1 MAESAGSA
9 LTWPDF
15 AILAASLAA
24 LVVIG
29 GAFSREQQATED
41 FFLARRRI
49 PWWAACLSFLATEI
63 SAVTII
69 AVPAT
74 AYSENWEYGQF
85 FVGSSLAKFAVAFLF
100 IPAFYRFNCT
110 TIYEFLLFRFG
121 QASQVTSSIFFF
133 ITRLLGSGVRLM
145 AAALAVAVLIGWPLW
160 ATIALFTVV
169 SIAYI
174 GLGGVKAVVWTNV
187 FQATMFLLGGAL
199 TVGFLVWRT
208 DGGIGAMVGTAAE
221 AGRLSVINWGPAP
234 GAPDF
239 WHRVLTDPNIFWLAI
254 LNGFVGSMAAF
265 GTDFDLMQRLLTV
278 ETRGESQRT
287 LSLTP
292 LGTLVTLLLY
302 LAIGAGLFTYYAQHP
317 GVSLPRPDEIF
328 PYFIR
333 TVMPVVLRG
342 VMLTAIV
349 LASIDSPLGSL
360 SASFVTDIYRPLI
373 APGRTARLGFL
384 LLRQDPLARL
394 QDRGGYLRL
403 PPRRLPPGAPHP
415 AAGESRQRGR
425 HDRHGRGQPR
435 APRARRGRR
444 HRLCLVVAGHPGHGG
459 HHGAGAAALP
469 GARSRPP
476 FTARGGP
483 RAIRSGGGSRT
494 SPGRRP
500 HPPPRRSRVPDRG
513 GLAFGRQVPGL
524 SHDRL
529 GGRALRRTGVHR
541 ERGRRR
547 LRPGRARLRRPARR
561 PQSSVRARQDRVLLC
576 GLRGRVD
583 HLRLRPRRVLRA
595 A

>member
-29 GAFSREQQATED
+29 GAFSHEQQGTED

-187 FQATMFLLGGAL
+187 FQAAMFLLGGAL
-199 TVGFLVWRT
+199 TVGFLAWRI
-208 DGGIGAMVGTAAE
+208 DGGMGAMLGTAAE

-265 GTDFDLMQRLLTV
+265 GTDHDLMQRLLTV

-292 LGTLVTLLLY
+292 LGTLATLLIY

-317 GVSLPRPDEIF
+317 GVVLPRPDEIF

-333 TVMPVVLRG
+333 TVMPVMLRG

-360 SASFVTDIYRPLI
+360 SASFVTDLYRPLI
-373 APGRTARLGFL
+373 APRRTDRHYLWVGRAAVVGFGLILAALAWGFSFFDKILWLAFKIAGVTFGSLLGVFL
-384 LLRQDPLARL
+384 LGLLTRLRANHANVVAMIVMAVVNLILLVLSEMGVIALAWSWLVILGTVGTMVLAPLL
-394 QDRGGYLRL
+394 SPLLDRGR
-403 PPRRLPPGAPHP
+403 
-415 AAGESRQRGR
+415 
-425 HDRHGRGQPR
+425 D
-435 APRARRGRR
+435 
-444 HRLCLVVAGHPGHGG
+444 
-459 HHGAGAAALP
+459 
-469 GARSRPP
+469 
-476 FTARGGP
+476 
-483 RAIRSGGGSRT
+483 
-494 SPGRRP
+494 
-500 HPPPRRSRVPDRG
+500 
-513 GLAFGRQVPGL
+513 
-524 SHDRL
+524 
-529 GGRALRRTGVHR
+529 
-541 ERGRRR
+541 
-547 LRPGRARLRRPARR
+547 LRPEADPAR
-561 PQSSVRARQDRVLLC
+561 
-576 GLRGRVD
+576 
-583 HLRLRPRRVLRA
+583 
-595 A
+595 